1 MHRIFIGQTKAG
13 KTFLAKKLMLESSK
27 GALFINFVD
36 PEKDKRFE
44 QVNWNTDIDLIQSLL
59 KNGRKVQYN
68 VSHDFDIECE
78 VLYTV
83 FKDTKNIIF
92 AIDEVHLL
100 KRKTKEL
107 LSNLWKVGRHNQIDA
122 FGITQRPQ
130 ELDRAMTTQ
139 SERIHIFKSS
149 MEDQYF
155 KTYGIDHKKVPTEI
169 HKYITIER

>member
-1 MHRIFIGQTKAG
+1 MHRVFIGQTKAG
-13 KTFLAKKLMLESSK
+13 KTYLAKQMMVESSK
-27 GALFINFVD
+27 GCLFINFVD

-44 QVNWNTDIDLIQSLL
+44 QVNWTTDIELIQSLL

-68 VSHDFDIECE
+68 VLHDFDIECE

-83 FKDTKNIIF
+83 FKDTKNIII

-107 LSNLWKVGRHNQIDA
+107 LSNLWKIGRHNKIDA
-122 FGITQRPQ
+122 FAITQRPQ

-155 KTYGIDHKKVPTEI
+155 KNYGIDPKKIPTEV
-169 HKYITIER
+169 HQHVTIVR